1 MKLEMKGISKLFGQA
16 YALQGVDLTVGEGE
30 IHALLGENGAGKSTL
45 MNILGGVLSATEG
58 EIIIDGKKTAFHN
71 AKETQNAG
79 IRFVHQELNM
89 FNDLMIY
96 ENMFIGEEKT
106 KYGILD
112 RRTMIHETEQAIRL
126 MGLNLNPKTYIR
138 DLNTA
143 RKQQLEIIKSVY
155 NECKLLI
162 LDEPTTALTDKEI
175 ALLFDIMR
183 DLKKRGISIIFIT
196 HKLPE
201 VMAIC
206 DRYTILRDGHF
217 ISSGNIKDISENE
230 ISSLMV
236 GRNLNLDSITKAPVK
251 EDPYFV
257 VENLC
262 VGNFVKNVSFH
273 VNRGEVLV
281 LTGLIGDGRSEL
293 AEALFGSRSITSGFV
308 YKDGRKVKY
317 NGVSSVMRQG
327 IGMVQANR
335 KERSILPNMTILDN
349 MITGRLITKHKSLW
363 LSLAERMRVFERN
376 KPITKIKVGSP
387 MDAITSLSGGN
398 QQKVILSR
406 WLETEADVLL
416 LDNPTQ
422 GVDVGAKSDFH
433 KLINEMAANG
443 KSIIVFTNEYPE
455 LYHVADR
462 VLVMYQGEINAEL
475 KREELSADKVMYYS
489 TGSNLTEGGN
499 NHE

>member
-16 YALQGVDLTVGEGE
+16 YALKGVDLTVGEGE

-58 EIIIDGKKTAFHN
+58 EILIDGKKVNFHN
-71 AKETQNAG
+71 AKDSQQAG

-96 ENMFIGEEKT
+96 ENMYIGEEIT
-106 KYGILD
+106 KGGILD
-112 RRTMIHETEQAIRL
+112 RKKMIEKTRDALARI
-126 MGLNLNPKTYIR
+126 GLDLNPKTYIR
-138 DLNTA
+138 DLSTA
-143 RKQQLEIIKSVY
+143 RKQQLEIAKAVH

-175 ALLFDIMR
+175 NILFEIMR
-183 DLKKRGISIIFIT
+183 DLKAKGVSVIFIT

-201 VMAIC
+201 VMAVC
-206 DRYTILRDGHF
+206 DKYTILRDGHF
-217 ISSGNIKDISENE
+217 IASGLIQEITEHE
-230 ISSLMV
+230 ISNMMV
-236 GRNLNLDSITKAPVK
+236 GRTLDLSSVIKPEVK

-257 VENLC
+257 VKDLC
-262 VGNFVKNVSFH
+262 VGNYVKNVSFH

-281 LTGLIGDGRSEL
+281 LAGLIGDGRSEL
-293 AEALFGSRSITSGFV
+293 AEALFGSRSITSGSV
-308 YKDGRKVKY
+308 YKDGKKVKY
-317 NGVSSVMRQG
+317 HGIAAVMRQG

-335 KERSILPNMTILDN
+335 KERSILPNMMILDN
-349 MITGRLITKHKSLW
+349 MITGRLLTRHRSPVITM
-363 LSLAERMRVFERN
+363 AERKRVFDRN

-387 MDAITSLSGGN
+387 RDAITSLSGGN

-433 KLINEMAANG
+433 KLINEMARNG

-455 LYHVADR
+455 LYQVADR
-462 VLVMYQGEINAEL
+462 VLIMYEGSINAEL
-475 KREELSADKVMYYS
+475 KRSELTADKVMYYS
-489 TGSNLTEGGN
+489 TGSNLTEGGK
-499 NHE
+499 EDE